1 MCVSVEGA
9 GDIDLAEALARS
21 PPSAASTADGNSK
34 GKEIT
39 HSLPLSMY
47 SAPGGLRQDPGNAA
61 EWLAEARTYETGS
74 REVRVLS
81 TMGAREDVGPM
92 TGLAL

>member
-1 MCVSVEGA
+1 MCASVEGA

-21 PPSAASTADGNSK
+21 PPSAASTADGKSK

-47 SAPGGLRQDPGNAA
+47 SAPGGLRQDPGHAA
-61 EWLAEARTYETGS
+61 EWLAEARTYGNGGVAKCVCCC
-74 REVRVLS
+74 RRW
-81 TMGAREDVGPM
+81 ARGRTSDQ
-92 TGLAL
+92 